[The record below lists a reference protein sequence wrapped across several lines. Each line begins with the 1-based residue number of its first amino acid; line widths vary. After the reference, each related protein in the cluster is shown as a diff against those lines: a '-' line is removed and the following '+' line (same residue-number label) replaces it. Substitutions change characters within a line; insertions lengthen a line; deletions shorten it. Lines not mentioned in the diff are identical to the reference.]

1 MDNLKQITET
11 SYLNAIN
18 APQYRRI
25 MRIFYEENEK
35 MHFQLYKEDVYELIK
50 DYSEYHD
57 YTIEQV
63 KIDLDKLVEWK
74 NLTPIQDPKRVYT
87 IADYKNQ
94 QFRYSMTAV
103 ALEIERMADNLQHM
117 FLDKGNLSTNRLL
130 RINDYLIKLKRLDQI
145 EEKQAYEYWQ
155 SIQEDFKR
163 LNQDYQDYLRE
174 FYSGKTEKIMKS
186 VAFILHKDKFIKYL
200 KEFISE
206 LREYAAQV
214 EVTLKSFDAG
224 TENRLFQLIIEK
236 ELQIPHNFM
245 EDEQERIAYIEQK
258 IIGQWHTLKSW
269 FISNQTKESEYSRI
283 LDITNDIIHRIIQ
296 NAVLIIQL
304 QNWGISRKKDYEKL
318 ITMFMNC
325 KDLEEAHCL
334 SAHAFGVANVY
345 HFQSD
350 QDRSTD
356 SINSSTYEEEAMT
369 YLLESHGR
377 QYRPR
382 IDKSGFES
390 KAFDKEIQR
399 AEYLKQ
405 AEEEKKVLMTYIQ
418 NNQIDVSEIKD
429 MIPAS
434 MRRTLLRW
442 ITQANNRSTKKGSTE
457 YGQEYKLI
465 RKEGDCVLHCEDGDL
480 SLPHFVLEFKE
491 KWYE

>member
-35 MHFQLYKEDVYELIK
+35 MRFQLYKGDVFERLRNYTEGQN
-50 DYSEYHD
+50 
-57 YTIEQV
+57 YTIEQL
-63 KIDLDKLVEWK
+63 KTDLDKLVEWK

-103 ALEIERMADNLQHM
+103 ALEIERMADNLQHL

-130 RINDYLIKLKRLDQI
+130 RMNDYLIKLKNVNDT
-145 EEKQAYEYWQ
+145 EEKQAYEYWI

-163 LNQDYQDYLRE
+163 LNQDYQNYLRE
-174 FYSGKTEKIMKS
+174 FYSGRTEKIMKS
-186 VAFILHKDKFIKYL
+186 VAFILHKDNFIRYL

-214 EVTLKSFDAG
+214 ETTLSSFD
-224 TENRLFQLIIEK
+224 EQSQKLLLHFIIRK
-236 ELQIPHNFM
+236 ELQIPQSFM
-245 EDEQERIAYIEQK
+245 EDEQEREMYIEQK
-258 IIGQWHTLKSW
+258 IFGQWNTLKSW

-283 LDITNDIIHRIIQ
+283 LDITNNIIHRIIQ
-296 NAVLIIQL
+296 NAVLIMQL

-325 KDLEEAHCL
+325 KNIEEAHCL
-334 SAHAFGVANVY
+334 SAHAFGVENVY
-345 HFQSD
+345 HFQSE
-350 QDRSTD
+350 QERSTD

-369 YLLESHGR
+369 FLLESHGR

-382 IDKSGFES
+382 IDKTGFES
-390 KAFDKEIQR
+390 KALEKQMQR
-399 AEYLKQ
+399 MDYLQ
-405 AEEEKKVLMTYIQ
+405 QIEEEKKVIMAYIQ
-418 NNQIDVSEIKD
+418 HNQIDVSKIKD
-429 MIPAS
+429 VVPVT
-434 MRRTLLRW
+434 MRRTLLKW
-442 ITQANNRSTKKGSTE
+442 ITQANNRNTKKGSTE
-457 YGQEYKLI
+457 YGQEYTLI
-465 RKEGDCVLHCEDGDL
+465 RKEGNSVLHCEDGDL
-480 SLPHFVLEFKE
+480 CLPNFILKFKE
-491 KWYE
+491 EEYE